1 MIRTSTLLRLALL
14 PCLLPFAAHAQDAAK
29 PVHGYRITY
38 TITTSDAGKRVGVEH
53 FAMTVNTATGL
64 APDGRAAAGR
74 GNLKI
79 GEKVPVATG
88 TYSDTKTNVQTQ
100 FTYLDVGMNIDA
112 TVSETPTGLL
122 IASKVEQSSVAPE
135 RTVISGVSE
144 PVVRQM
150 VLTNSSTIAAG
161 KSVSVGSLDLP
172 DSQRHVDIEVSIEPL
187 P

>member
-1 MIRTSTLLRLALL
+1 MNCTSTLLRLALIT
-14 PCLLPFAAHAQDAAK
+14 CMLPFAAHAQDTAK
-29 PVHGYRITY
+29 TTHGYRVTY
-38 TITTSDAGKRVGVEH
+38 TLATSDAGKRVGIEH
-53 FAMTVNTATGL
+53 FAMTVSTGPTVAT
-64 APDGRAAAGR
+64 DGRTFSGR
-74 GNLKI
+74 GSLKI

-100 FTYLDVGMNIDA
+100 FTYLDVGINIDA
-112 TVSETPTGLL
+112 TVSETSTGLL

-150 VLTNSSTIAAG
+150 VLTNSSTITAG

-172 DSQRHVDIEVSIEPL
+172 DSQRHVDIEVSIEQL